1 MSDPVVS
8 VCCITY
14 NHAPYIADALDG
26 FIAQRTSF
34 PIEILVHD
42 DASTDGTADIVR
54 EYERRHPDLI
64 KPIYQRENQYSQGRR
79 PSHFNYERA
88 RGEFIALCEGDDYW
102 CDPLKLEKQVSA
114 LRQSNAA
121 LSFHPAECVDA
132 QGGAKAEVKLL
143 GRCRQGNAVFTAE
156 QAFGRLGSTIPL
168 ASCVLTREALQR
180 LLAFRLRHPDLKVG
194 DVVLQ
199 TIAILHGGAV
209 YVDEPMSVYR
219 HRAPGSWTVRHHTDG
234 AFRMR
239 YARDLVRAWAALNE
253 EADGRFRTVFE
264 RRRRYWILRSARSP
278 ICSLRQKADFFREV
292 GHSLS
297 VADKARF
304 WLSSL
309 AKSIRGAR

>member
-1 MSDPVVS
+1 MSDAVVS

-14 NHAPYIADALDG
+14 NHAPYIAKTLDG

-42 DASTDGTADIVR
+42 DASTDGTAEILR

-102 CDPLKLEKQVSA
+102 CDPLKLEKQVAA
-114 LRQSNAA
+114 LRESNAA
-121 LSFHPAECVDA
+121 LSFHPAHCVDA
-132 QGGAKAEVKLL
+132 AGRPKGHGRLL
-143 GRCRQGNAVFTAE
+143 GRYLTGNAILTAE
-156 QAFGRLGSTIPL
+156 QVISRLHRPAPL

-180 LLAFRLRHPDLKVG
+180 LLDFRARHPDILVG

-199 TIAILHGGAV
+199 MIAILQGGAV

-219 HRAPGSWTVRHHTDG
+219 QCVPGSWNERHHSDA

-239 YARDLVRAWAALNE
+239 YARNRVRAWIALDE
-253 EADGRFRTVFE
+253 EAGGRFRSAFDQ
-264 RRRRYWILRSARSP
+264 RNRDWILRTARSR
-278 ICSLRQKADFFREV
+278 ICSLRQKTEFYREF
-292 GHSLS
+292 GHLLGFG
-297 VADKARF
+297 DKARYWF
-304 WLSSL
+304 SSL
-309 AKSIRGAR
+309 AKSIRGPR